1 MARPIAS
8 AKWKLVE
15 AGSHGPPGAP
25 SSSLPAAAAGAQ
37 AQSVEVASGLPYL
50 LRPDGSVDEDVIR
63 YCNSES
69 FRGLALK
76 SQLGYVY
83 DLQSYLSFLG
93 QRGVEWRHATGEDLV
108 AYEWWRRGDPGNPTP
123 ISAVTFARDLTAIR
137 RFYVWQNRQ
146 GTVKSLPMLNE
157 WVRCPDGTIGP
168 AGRSRPR
175 TERSSKTMWLAPTQY
190 RRWRD
195 VGLLGH
201 GTDNQRDSSWRGR
214 NVRRNRAF
222 ADTLWSSGLR
232 LSEASA
238 LLSWDVPAESPGKS
252 FSRGHLALPAA
263 TGTDRDFWISGEAL
277 RAIEAYRTTERAAAV
292 QRARRQGRYD
302 DLEGITVVSPDRVS
316 LKYLDVEERRR
327 MFTEGDG
334 GLEPAS
340 LWLTDAGTPV
350 NQVSWEPVFH
360 AANARCASAGLEV
373 RCRPHMLRHSF
384 AFRILAAWQL
394 SRRIEPIEPIPGQ
407 RRAPRRLLLGDPFV
421 LMQTLLG
428 HGSPQATHRLY
439 RDLDLDEHER
449 IWQALSEEDDPDAS
463 LNDLL
468 VQIAES
474 REQGQGVPGSRSNQ
488 PRTAVLSLS

>member
-1 MARPIAS
+1 MDIRWKLLRAGIDPPPGQSSSPLLAAS
-8 AKWKLVE
+8 AELLE
-15 AGSHGPPGAP
+15 QRLLEFAPG
-25 SSSLPAAAAGAQ
+25 Q
-37 AQSVEVASGLPYL
+37 PYL
-50 LRPDGSVDEDVIR
+50 LQPDGSIDDDVFR

-76 SQLGYVY
+76 SQLGYAY

-93 QRGVEWRHATGEDLV
+93 ESGVDWRHATGEDLV
-108 AYEWWRRGDPGNPTP
+108 AYEWSRRGDPGNPM
-123 ISAVTFARDLTAIR
+123 ISAATFARDLTAIR
-137 RFYVWQNRQ
+137 RFYVWQLRQ
-146 GTVKSLPMLNE
+146 GTVESLPMLNE
-157 WVRCPDGTIGP
+157 WVRRPDGTIGP

-175 TERSSKTMWLAPTQY
+175 TERSSKTMWLTPTQY

-195 VGLLGH
+195 MGLRGH

-222 ADTLWSSGLR
+222 ADTLWSTGLR

-238 LLSWDVPAESPGKS
+238 LLSWEVPAESPGKP
-252 FSRGHLALPAA
+252 FSRGHLALSAA

-277 RAIEAYRTTERAAAV
+277 RAIDAYRTTERTAAV
-292 QRARRQGRYD
+292 HRARRQGRYD

-316 LKYLDVEERRR
+316 LKHLDVEDRRR

-407 RRAPRRLLLGDPFV
+407 PRAPRRLLPGDPFV
-421 LMQTLLG
+421 LIQTLLG
-428 HGSPQATHRLY
+428 HGSLQATHRLY
-439 RDLDLDEHER
+439 RNLDPDEHQR

-468 VQIAES
+468 VQIAE
-474 REQGQGVPGSRSNQ
+474 
-488 PRTAVLSLS
+488 T

>member
-1 MARPIAS
+1 MDTR
-8 AKWKLVE
+8 WKLLR
-15 AGSHGPPGAP
+15 AGIDPPPGQ
-25 SSSLPAAAAGAQ
+25 SSSPLLATSAELLEQRLLEFAPGQ
-37 AQSVEVASGLPYL
+37 PYL
-50 LRPDGSVDEDVIR
+50 LQPDGSIDDDVFR

-76 SQLGYVY
+76 SQLGYAY

-93 QRGVEWRHATGEDLV
+93 QRGVDWRHATGEDLV
-108 AYEWWRRGDPGNPTP
+108 AYEWWRRGNPTP
-123 ISAVTFARDLTAIR
+123 ISAATFARDLTAIR
-137 RFYVWQNRQ
+137 RFYVWQLRQ
-146 GTVKSLPMLNE
+146 GTVESLPMLNE
-157 WVRCPDGTIGP
+157 WVRRPDGTIGP

-175 TERSSKTMWLAPTQY
+175 TERSSKTMWLTPTQY

-195 VGLLGH
+195 VGLRGH

-238 LLSWDVPAESPGKS
+238 LLSWEVPAESPGKP
-252 FSRGHLALPAA
+252 FSRGHLALSAA

-277 RAIEAYRTTERAAAV
+277 RAIDAYRTTERTAAV
-292 QRARRQGRYD
+292 HRARRQGRYD

-316 LKYLDVEERRR
+316 LKHLDVEDRRR

-394 SRRIEPIEPIPGQ
+394 SRRLEPIEPIPGQ
-407 RRAPRRLLLGDPFV
+407 PRAPRRLLPGDPFV
-421 LMQTLLG
+421 LIQTLLG
-428 HGSPQATHRLY
+428 HGSLQATHRLY
-439 RDLDLDEHER
+439 RNLDPDEHER

-468 VQIAES
+468 VQIAE
-474 REQGQGVPGSRSNQ
+474 
-488 PRTAVLSLS
+488 T

>member
-1 MARPIAS
+1 MDIRWKLLRAGIDPPPGQSSSPLLAAS
-8 AKWKLVE
+8 AELLE
-15 AGSHGPPGAP
+15 QRLLEFAPG
-25 SSSLPAAAAGAQ
+25 Q
-37 AQSVEVASGLPYL
+37 PYL
-50 LRPDGSVDEDVIR
+50 LQPDGSIDDDVFR

-76 SQLGYVY
+76 SQLGYAY

-93 QRGVEWRHATGEDLV
+93 ESGVDWRHATGEDLV
-108 AYEWWRRGDPGNPTP
+108 AYEWWRRGDPGNPM
-123 ISAVTFARDLTAIR
+123 ISAATFARDLTAIR
-137 RFYVWQNRQ
+137 RFYVWQLRQ
-146 GTVKSLPMLNE
+146 GTVESLPMLNE
-157 WVRCPDGTIGP
+157 WVRRPDGTIGP

-175 TERSSKTMWLAPTQY
+175 TERSSKTMWLTPTQY

-195 VGLLGH
+195 VGLRGH

-222 ADTLWSSGLR
+222 ADTLWSTGLR

-238 LLSWDVPAESPGKS
+238 LLSWEVPAESPGKP

-277 RAIEAYRTTERAAAV
+277 RAINAYRTTERTAAV
-292 QRARRQGRYD
+292 HRARRQGRYD

-316 LKYLDVEERRR
+316 LKHLDVEDRRR

-350 NQVSWEPVFH
+350 NQVSWEQVFH

-394 SRRIEPIEPIPGQ
+394 SRWLEPIEPIPGQ
-407 RRAPRRLLLGDPFV
+407 PRAPRRLLPGDPFV
-421 LMQTLLG
+421 LIQTLLG
-428 HGSPQATHRLY
+428 HGSLQATHRLY
-439 RDLDLDEHER
+439 RNLDPDEHQR

-468 VQIAES
+468 VQIAE
-474 REQGQGVPGSRSNQ
+474 
-488 PRTAVLSLS
+488 T